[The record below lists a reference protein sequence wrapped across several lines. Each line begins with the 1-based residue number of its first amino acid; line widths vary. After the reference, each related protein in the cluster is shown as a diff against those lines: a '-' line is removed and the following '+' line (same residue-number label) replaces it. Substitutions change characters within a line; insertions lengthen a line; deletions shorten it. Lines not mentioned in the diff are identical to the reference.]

1 MPAHQGPGGRS
12 ECPPPRPQPCR
23 VGLYTVP
30 HPVAAAAS
38 SGRGTNTEITWRAL
52 GNSGEEQGRWLV
64 GRGRQGKNSRTPCD
78 HDGAAS
84 LVQVPIPHFLVG
96 HIFPR
101 YAPRA
106 HRPRGPHRVV
116 SVCVCV
122 SVSPP
127 HTPRTSG
134 QDART
139 RAREHTRTR
148 RPPWDVN
155 KPRTPGC
162 GRPSRECSHR
172 VTYVHTLPPRPSGV
186 DADASQPPSPFRP
199 APPGAQHPSTPPSS
213 LRPRLGPGTLPL
225 LPSTDRRWGHRA
237 ATAPALA
244 PRPRRILG
252 VREPCCLGAPRPRS
266 RPGPAFLTPPRARF
280 AWRPWHARVSL
291 PSGLLSQPAPRSVS
305 PPVLTA
311 GCSEPGSWLP
321 RATRRVLLWGGRRRR
336 PREVVRRASR
346 NYSLTGFLSF
356 IKTQSCGDVT
366 SLAAP
371 LGPLSGLRASR
382 PRPFPAPPAPPTRR
396 ARPGLRSS
404 S

>member
-213 LRPRLGPGTLPL
+213 LRPRLGAWNSAPPPVNRPAVGTQSSDSAGPGAPPQAHSRGARTL
-225 LPSTDRRWGHRA
+225 LPRSPAPPFPPRTRVPHPSSGPLRLAPLARAGLAAVRA
-237 ATAPALA
+237 AVPAGS
-244 PRPRRILG
+244 P
-252 VREPCCLGAPRPRS
+252 VR
-266 RPGPAFLTPPRARF
+266 
-280 AWRPWHARVSL
+280 L
-291 PSGLLSQPAPRSVS
+291 PSGPD
-305 PPVLTA
+305 
-311 GCSEPGSWLP
+311 
-321 RATRRVLLWGGRRRR
+321 RRL
-336 PREVVRRASR
+336 
-346 NYSLTGFLSF
+346 
-356 IKTQSCGDVT
+356 
-366 SLAAP
+366 
-371 LGPLSGLRASR
+371 LRARLLAPESDAPSFVVGR
-382 PRPFPAPPAPPTRR
+382 AAQEAARSCKASFPELLTHRIPFIHKNPVMR
-396 ARPGLRSS
+396 
-404 S
+404 